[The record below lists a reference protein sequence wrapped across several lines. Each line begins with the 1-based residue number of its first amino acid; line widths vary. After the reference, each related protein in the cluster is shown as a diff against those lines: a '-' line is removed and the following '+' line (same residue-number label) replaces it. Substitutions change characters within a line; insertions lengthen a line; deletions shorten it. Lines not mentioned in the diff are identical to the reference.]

1 MLHTYA
7 HWLAAPD
14 KSGQVVHFAVLLPH
28 SLCPSADGQISVVM
42 DKCKNNPNSKNQ
54 ITNKA

>member
-28 SLCPSADGQISVVM
+28 SLYPSDDGQISVVM
-42 DKCKNNPNSKNQ
+42 NKCKNNPNRKN
-54 ITNKA
+54 